1 MRTQLVCNALSE
13 MLWQASLTL
22 FIMSSVCDAIVTV
35 YPFDAPYS
43 DVKSMYVTT
52 REPESTEWDDL
63 CNWLRHK
70 RPYGWQLGLID
81 RCQVHKQDRGT
92 VTMKIELLFHKLP
105 HLLHTVPTD
114 LQSWALNWMF
124 WVEKEPCI
132 TIVDVPGRVL
142 FDSVQRKLLYK
153 STVA

>member
-132 TIVDVPGRVL
+132 TIV
-142 FDSVQRKLLYK
+142 
-153 STVA
+153 